1 MKVYPI
7 NLYSNVHKI
16 YDNVF
21 VSKKNV
27 ELNSSSGAVFS
38 SLDALANYNISFS
51 GINKPKPEDST
62 AVSIYAV
69 DKDGNYK
76 KYSSIKAAARELGAT
91 DSNISKCLKGKQN
104 TAAGHGFLYASEVE
118 ILGKN
123 GNYAVD
129 RRKIEKKR
137 LFVEQVLSSLPVI
150 RPFYAVDSEG
160 NYTKYERNRDAMKDL
175 GISHSCIAR
184 CLNGER
190 DTSGGY
196 AFVYA
201 DEVETDDGNGNVIV
215 NINIPQEKFG
225 QRTPVPIY
233 SINEKGQLRK
243 YLSVGAAASAVCA
256 PRRNVE
262 ACLKNERETAMGY
275 AFVRADELE
284 VKDKKGKVFLNQ
296 DIIEEK
302 FRQVVKHAIY
312 VVDAKGVYTRYDSYS
327 KASDELGISEASL
340 LFCANGVQ
348 KGVNGYTVIKASYV
362 ETLKDGKVVINR
374 DLLKKF
380 AQEAHKLAPRAV
392 VALDENKHRQKF
404 ADKKAAAEA
413 LGLNLRGIANCL
425 TGKQK
430 TTGGYSFVYEDE
442 IVKRKRKPFMVY
454 ALDRGGEVH
463 EFKSLD
469 EAAQKLNVDKEE
481 IEIFLRK
488 GTTRDKKTT
497 LNGYV
502 FSTANDE

>member
-1 MKVYPI
+1 MKVHPI
-7 NLYSNVHKI
+7 NIYSVSSTT
-16 YDNVF
+16 YDNVPVQTKSIRDDF
-21 VSKKNV
+21 YHDTF
-27 ELNSSSGAVFS
+27 FS
-38 SLDALANYNISFS
+38 SLNLLANYNISFL

-129 RRKIEKKR
+129 KKKIEKKR

-160 NYTKYERNRDAMKDL
+160 NYTKYERNRDAMKAL

-243 YLSVGAAASAVCA
+243 YLSVGEAASALSA
-256 PRRNVE
+256 PRRNID

-284 VKDKKGKVFLNQ
+284 VKDKKGRVFLKQ
-296 DIIEEK
+296 DILEEK
-302 FRQVVKHAIY
+302 FRQVIKHAIY

-327 KASDELGISEASL
+327 KASEKLGISEASL
-340 LFCANGVQ
+340 LFCANGIQ

-413 LGLNLRGIANCL
+413 LGINLRGIANCL
-425 TGKQK
+425 SGKQK
-430 TTGGYSFVYEDE
+430 TSGGYSFIYEDAV
-442 IVKRKRKPFMVY
+442 VKKKRKPFMVY